1 MTSESVS
8 FRISRHTQDLAQ
20 ATHALSQRL
29 VKLEQRLEAVEL
41 QLLALQESVSEPEP
55 EHLNSLENVERLLH
69 DCRCLLGL
77 DDARPAASA
86 DLAEDE
92 DDVEHEDD
100 VLAA

>member
-20 ATHALSQRL
+20 TTHALSQRL

-41 QLLALQESVSEPEP
+41 QLLVLQESVSEPEP
-55 EHLNSLENVERLLH
+55 EQLNSLENVERLLH

-77 DDARPAASA
+77 DDDRPAASA

-92 DDVEHEDD
+92 DDV
-100 VLAA
+100 LAA